1 MTLYEIQENYMHLMQ
16 LMEDPEVDQEA
27 IDEAEKELKDDLFT
41 KADAYAKI
49 IKTWKGN
56 ISSLKEEIK
65 RMQQKVNL
73 LELNIEQLQGN
84 LENAMRISGNTK
96 FKTALFSFGIQ
107 KAGSK
112 PLEIDV
118 LPIELPEEFVEY
130 EIKVDKRK
138 LADAL
143 KLDPEKY
150 GEYCHFGE
158 QKEVLRIR

>member
-150 GEYCHFGE
+150 SEYCHFGE